1 MTENLDF
8 IHIKNFL
15 NKKDHLNIRKDL
27 KKAIKENLHCFSR
40 DISGK
45 QTSNKLHL
53 IYKTKHW
60 KNYYN
65 KLFNITKKYKKN
77 KIKYSWCLK
86 ILEKEKQFFHR
97 HKKNTLTSIYYVT
110 NDNYELGTHIKNNN
124 MEIIIPGYEN
134 SILIFKG
141 ELLHDAV
148 FPKYKLKKPRF
159 TLITDYE

>member
-53 IYKTKHW
+53 IY
-60 KNYYN
+60 
-65 KLFNITKKYKKN
+65 
-77 KIKYSWCLK
+77 
-86 ILEKEKQFFHR
+86 
-97 HKKNTLTSIYYVT
+97 NT
-110 NDNYELGTHIKNNN
+110 EH
-124 MEIIIPGYEN
+124 
-134 SILIFKG
+134 
-141 ELLHDAV
+141 
-148 FPKYKLKKPRF
+148 
-159 TLITDYE
+159 